1 VLQVF
6 RTRIARWVAI
16 AAAIVAVYALA
27 GFVIAPRIVRNALLK
42 DIPQAMDAT
51 PSVGAIHINPFLFQV
66 EVDDFALA
74 GKGGEKLLGFG
85 RLFIDFQLSSIWHR
99 AYTFKQIEIA
109 SPYLNAV
116 VARDGTMNLLALR
129 PKPQPGAPTP
139 APAAAAK
146 PIPALRLG
154 SFKVTQGS
162 VSYQDESHPSQ
173 FAARLAP
180 IDFELKDF
188 VTGVAG
194 GLFTFTGV
202 TKLGERV
209 EWHGHVSIQPVES
222 DGELSIQGLRVRTL
236 WEYLEDRVNFV
247 IDSGTI
253 DVQSTY
259 KFALKDAIELQM
271 NLAKASLSDLVVKP
285 RNSDAA
291 WVSVPQLLVTGAN
304 VDLSQRRVQV
314 DSVSL
319 SGMKLQTW
327 LEPDGSLNLMQLA
340 AAPSGAASAPPAAH
354 APTLSATT
362 RGAAGAPAPNDAG
375 APWRVELKAFDL
387 KDSSISAEDRSV
399 QPAAKVVLAPLDVQ
413 IGGASLDLS
422 KPVEVK
428 LDTRID
434 GKGSIAVSGEVT
446 PQPASASLKVK
457 LSGVDLTTAQ
467 PYIAQRTSMTLR
479 SGRLGGEAQVSYSQV
494 AKPGGNAKAGPAFS
508 FAGDIDLEDLR
519 TVDDLRHD
527 DLVKW
532 DRLDIRGLKFQQNPS
547 RLEIAEVLVR
557 KPYARAIIES
567 NATLN
572 VTNALKGPGGGKSGT
587 ADAHG
592 AAGAQ
597 EPVAQEAAAPPE
609 PAAKRAGSRKKGAAA
624 SPDAAAPSSAQA
636 QSASAA
642 MPMAIK
648 KVLIK
653 DGLANFTDLSVSPHF
668 SAAIQ
673 KLQGSVL
680 GLSSKPGSRATVDL
694 EGAVDAFSP
703 VSIKGQVNLLSAALY
718 TDLALDFRNMELS
731 IFNPYSGKFAGY
743 NITKGKLTTE
753 LHYKVEGR
761 KLDAQ
766 HHIVIDQLEF
776 GDKTESK
783 DAVSLPIKLA
793 VALLKDRNG
802 VIDLNLPVT
811 GSLDD
816 PKFRLA
822 PIIWKVFVNIL
833 EKAVTAPFALLGSLF
848 GGGPDLQFI
857 DFHPGVST
865 VDASQ
870 TDKVKAIVK
879 ALQGR
884 PQLKIEVPIAAVP
897 ELDRPA
903 LIDAEF
909 ESRLSEAMA
918 QAPSRKKQA
927 AAGAASPAF
936 DQLDP
941 SSKLD
946 LLTRVYQH
954 EMGGEPKYP
963 DAVTAVK
970 QKPEQISAKIDFL
983 TTALHEHLT
992 VPDDRFKALGE
1003 QRAQAL
1009 QQALLTDTQIDP
1021 ARVFLVAN
1029 DKATAK
1035 DGSVRAELSLR

>member
-1 VLQVF
+1 M
-6 RTRIARWVAI
+6 ARWVAI
-16 AAAIVAVYALA
+16 AAAMVALYALA
-27 GFVIAPRIVRNALLK
+27 GFVIAPRIVRNALLE
-42 DIPQAMDAT
+42 DIPQAMDVT

-99 AYTFKQIEIA
+99 AYTFRQIAIA

-116 VARDGTMNLLALR
+116 VARDGTMNLQALR
-129 PKPQPGAPTP
+129 PKQPPGAPPP

-146 PIPALRLG
+146 PIPALRVG
-154 SFKVTQGS
+154 SFQVTEGS
-162 VSYQDESHPSQ
+162 VSYQDESRPSQ

-188 VTGVAG
+188 VTGAEG

-202 TKLGERV
+202 SKLGERV
-209 EWHGHVSIQPVES
+209 EWHGHLSVQPVES
-222 DGELSIQGLRVRTL
+222 DGELSIQGLRARTL
-236 WEYLEDRVNFV
+236 WEYLEDRLNFV

-253 DVQSTY
+253 DAQATY

-271 NLAKASLSDLVVKP
+271 SLAKVSLSGLEVKP

-291 WVSVPQLLVTGAN
+291 WVSVPQLLIAGTN
-304 VDLSQRRVQV
+304 VDLSQRLVQV
-314 DSVSL
+314 DSVSV

-327 LEPDGSLNLMQLA
+327 LEPNGSLNLMQLA
-340 AAPSGAASAPPAAH
+340 AAPSGAASAPPPTQ

-362 RGAAGAPAPNDAG
+362 RGAAGAPAPDDAG

-387 KDSSISAEDRSV
+387 KNASISAEDRSV
-399 QPAAKVVLAPLDVQ
+399 RPAAKVVLAPLDVQ
-413 IGGASLDLS
+413 VGGASLDLS

-446 PQPASASLKVK
+446 PQPVSASVKVK
-457 LSGVDLTTAQ
+457 LSGVDLTAAQ

-479 SGRLGGEAQVSYSQV
+479 SGRLGGEAQVSYSQ
-494 AKPGGNAKAGPAFS
+494 APKAGRNAKTGPAFS
-508 FAGDIDLEDLR
+508 FAGDIDVEDLH
-519 TVDDLRHD
+519 TVDDFRHD

-532 DRLDIRGLKFQQNPS
+532 DRLDIRGLNFQQNPS

-557 KPYARAIIES
+557 KPYARVIIES

-572 VTNALKGPGGGKSGT
+572 VANALKGPVGDRSGT
-587 ADAHG
+587 AEARE
-592 AAGAQ
+592 ATA
-597 EPVAQEAAAPPE
+597 PREAAAAPE
-609 PAAKRAGSRKKGAAA
+609 RAAKRAGSRRKGAAA
-624 SPDAAAPSSAQA
+624 SPDAGVPSSAQA
-636 QSASAA
+636 QNASAA

-653 DGLANFTDLSVSPHF
+653 DGLANFTDLSVAPHF

-673 KLQGSVL
+673 KLGGSVL

-703 VSIKGQVNLLSAALY
+703 VSVKGQVNLLSAALY

-766 HHIVIDQLEF
+766 HHIIIDQLEF
-776 GDKTESK
+776 GAKTDSK

-802 VIDLNLPVT
+802 VIDLSLPVT

-816 PKFRLA
+816 PKFRLG

-857 DFHPGVST
+857 DFRPGAST
-865 VDASQ
+865 IEASQ

-897 ELDRPA
+897 ALDRPA

-927 AAGAASPAF
+927 APGAAPPAF
-936 DQLDP
+936 GELDP
-941 SSKLD
+941 SSQLD
-946 LLTRVYQH
+946 VLTRAYRQ
-954 EMGGEPKYP
+954 ELGGEPKYP

-992 VPDDRFKALGE
+992 VSDDRFKALGE

-1029 DKATAK
+1029 NKATAK
-1035 DGSVRAELSLR
+1035 DGAVRFELSLR

>member
-1 VLQVF
+1 M
-6 RTRIARWVAI
+6 I
-16 AAAIVAVYALA
+16 
-27 GFVIAPRIVRNALLK
+27 
-42 DIPQAMDAT
+42 
-51 PSVGAIHINPFLFQV
+51 
-66 EVDDFALA
+66 
-74 GKGGEKLLGFG
+74 
-85 RLFIDFQLSSIWHR
+85 
-99 AYTFKQIEIA
+99 
-109 SPYLNAV
+109 
-116 VARDGTMNLLALR
+116 
-129 PKPQPGAPTP
+129 
-139 APAAAAK
+139 
-146 PIPALRLG
+146 
-154 SFKVTQGS
+154 
-162 VSYQDESHPSQ
+162 
-173 FAARLAP
+173 
-180 IDFELKDF
+180 
-188 VTGVAG
+188 
-194 GLFTFTGV
+194 
-202 TKLGERV
+202 
-209 EWHGHVSIQPVES
+209 
-222 DGELSIQGLRVRTL
+222 
-236 WEYLEDRVNFV
+236 
-247 IDSGTI
+247 
-253 DVQSTY
+253 
-259 KFALKDAIELQM
+259 
-271 NLAKASLSDLVVKP
+271 
-285 RNSDAA
+285 
-291 WVSVPQLLVTGAN
+291 
-304 VDLSQRRVQV
+304 
-314 DSVSL
+314 
-319 SGMKLQTW
+319 
-327 LEPDGSLNLMQLA
+327 
-340 AAPSGAASAPPAAH
+340 
-354 APTLSATT
+354 
-362 RGAAGAPAPNDAG
+362 
-375 APWRVELKAFDL
+375 
-387 KDSSISAEDRSV
+387 
-399 QPAAKVVLAPLDVQ
+399 
-413 IGGASLDLS
+413 
-422 KPVEVK
+422 
-428 LDTRID
+428 
-434 GKGSIAVSGEVT
+434 
-446 PQPASASLKVK
+446 
-457 LSGVDLTTAQ
+457 
-467 PYIAQRTSMTLR
+467 LR
-479 SGRLGGEAQVSYSQV
+479 SGRLGGDAQVSYSQV

-508 FAGDIDLEDLR
+508 FAGDIDVEDLR

-609 PAAKRAGSRKKGAAA
+609 PAAKRAGSRNKGAAA

-694 EGAVDAFSP
+694 EGAIDAFSP

-983 TTALHEHLT
+983 TAALHEHLT

>member
-1 VLQVF
+1 MSSAGAPVLQVF

-16 AAAIVAVYALA
+16 AAALVALYALA
-27 GFVIAPRIVRNALLK
+27 GFVVAPRIARSALLR
-42 DIPQAMDAT
+42 DIPQAMDVT
-51 PSVGAIHINPFLFQV
+51 PSVGDIHINPFLFQV
-66 EVDDFALA
+66 DVHDFALA

-99 AYTFKQIEIA
+99 AYTFKQIEIE
-109 SPYLNAV
+109 SPYIDAV
-116 VARDGTMNLLALR
+116 VARDGTVNLLALR
-129 PKPQPGAPTP
+129 AKPQPGAPP
-139 APAAAAK
+139 PSAAAAAR
-146 PIPALRLG
+146 PIPALRVG
-154 SFKVTQGS
+154 SFKVTGGS
-162 VSYQDESHPSQ
+162 VSYQDESRPSQ
-173 FAARLAP
+173 FAASLAP
-180 IDFELKDF
+180 INFELKDF

-202 TKLGERV
+202 SKLGERV
-209 EWHGHVSIQPVES
+209 EWHGHLSVQPIES
-222 DGELSIQGLRVRTL
+222 DGELSIQGLRARTL
-236 WEYLEDRVNFV
+236 WEYLEDRLNFV

-259 KFALKDAIELQM
+259 KFALKDVIELEM
-271 NLAKASLSDLVVKP
+271 NIAKVSLSDLAVKP

-291 WVSVPQLLVTGAN
+291 WVSVPKLLIAGTN

-319 SGMKLQTW
+319 SGMKLLTW
-327 LEPDGSLNLMQLA
+327 LEPNGSLNLMQLV
-340 AAPSGAASAPPAAH
+340 AAPSGTVHAPPATQ
-354 APTLSATT
+354 APTLNATT
-362 RGAAGAPAPNDAG
+362 GGPAGAPAPGNAG
-375 APWRVELKAFDL
+375 APWRVELKTFHLEDA
-387 KDSSISAEDRSV
+387 SIAAEDRAV
-399 QPAAKVVLAPLDVQ
+399 QPAAKVTLAPLDVE
-413 IGGASLDLS
+413 IGGASLDFG
-422 KPVEVK
+422 KPVQVK
-428 LDTRID
+428 LDTRIN
-434 GKGSIAVSGEVT
+434 GTGSIAVSGEVT
-446 PQPASASLKVK
+446 PQPASASLKIK
-457 LSGVDLTTAQ
+457 LSGVDLTAAQ

-479 SGRLGGEAQVSYSQV
+479 SGRLGGEAQVSYSQ
-494 AKPGGNAKAGPAFS
+494 APQPGGKEKNGPAFS
-508 FAGDIDLEDLR
+508 FAGDIDIEDFH

-532 DRLDIRGLKFQQNPS
+532 DRLDLRGLNFQQNPT
-547 RLEIAEVLVR
+547 RLEIAKVLVR
-557 KPYARAIIES
+557 KPYARVIIETD
-567 NATLN
+567 ATLN
-572 VTNALKGPGGGKSGT
+572 VTNALKGPSASK
-587 ADAHG
+587 DG
-592 AAGAQ
+592 AA
-597 EPVAQEAAAPPE
+597 EPHRAAAPRE
-609 PAAKRAGSRKKGAAA
+609 HAVERGAGRRKDSPAGTGTGVPGAR
-624 SPDAAAPSSAQA
+624 QA
-636 QSASAA
+636 QSAPAA
-642 MPMAIK
+642 MSLAIK

-668 SAAIQ
+668 TAAIQ
-673 KLQGSVL
+673 KLGGSVL

-753 LHYKVEGR
+753 LHYKVDGR

-776 GDKTESK
+776 GDKTDSK

-816 PKFRLA
+816 PKFRLG

-848 GGGPDLQFI
+848 GGGPNLQFI
-857 DFHPGVST
+857 DFRPGASAI
-865 VDASQ
+865 DDSQ
-870 TDKVKAIVK
+870 TDKLKAIVK
-879 ALQGR
+879 ALQAR
-884 PQLKIEVPIAAVP
+884 PQLKIEVPIGTVP

-909 ESRLSEAMA
+909 ESQLREAMTDA
-918 QAPSRKKQA
+918 GPRKKQA
-927 AAGAASPAF
+927 AAAAPPAF
-936 DQLDP
+936 DELDP
-941 SSKLD
+941 SSRLAV
-946 LLTRVYQH
+946 LTRVYQRDLAAA
-954 EMGGEPKYP
+954 PTYP

-983 TTALHEHLT
+983 TTALHRQLS
-992 VPDDRFKALGE
+992 VSDDRFKELGE
-1003 QRAQAL
+1003 QRAQAV
-1009 QQALLTDTQIDP
+1009 QQVLLTDTQIDP

-1029 DKATAK
+1029 NKATAK
-1035 DGSVRAELSLR
+1035 DGSVRFELSLR

>member
-1 VLQVF
+1 MLQVF
-6 RTRIARWVAI
+6 RTRIARWAAI
-16 AAAIVAVYALA
+16 AAAIVALYALA
-27 GFVIAPRIVRNALLK
+27 GFVIAPRIIRNALLK
-42 DIPQAMDAT
+42 DIPQAMDVT
-51 PSVGAIHINPFLFQV
+51 PSVGNVHINPFLFQV

-116 VARDGTMNLLALR
+116 VAHDGTMNLLALR
-129 PKPQPGAPTP
+129 PKPQPGTP
-139 APAAAAK
+139 PPPAGAAK
-146 PIPALRLG
+146 PIPALRVG
-154 SFKVTQGS
+154 SFRVIQGS
-162 VSYQDESHPSQ
+162 VSYQDESRPSQ

-188 VTGVAG
+188 VTGIAG
-194 GLFTFTGV
+194 GLFNFTGV
-202 TKLGERV
+202 SKLGERV
-209 EWHGHVSIQPVES
+209 EWHGHVSVQPVES
-222 DGELSIQGLRVRTL
+222 DGELSIQGLRARTL
-236 WEYLEDRVNFV
+236 WEYLEDRLNFV

-253 DVQSTY
+253 EVQSTY

-271 NLAKASLSDLVVKP
+271 NLAKVSLSDLEIKP

-291 WVSVPQLLVTGAN
+291 WVSIPQLLVAGTN
-304 VDLSQRRVQV
+304 VDLSQRLVQV

-319 SGMKLQTW
+319 SGMKLLTW
-327 LEPDGSLNLMQLA
+327 LEPNGSLNLMQLA
-340 AAPSGAASAPPAAH
+340 AAPSGAAGAPPAAQ
-354 APTLSATT
+354 APTLSATSG
-362 RGAAGAPAPNDAG
+362 GAAGAPAPNDAG

-387 KDSSISAEDRSV
+387 KEASISAEDRSV

-413 IGGASLDLS
+413 VGGASLDLS

-428 LDTRID
+428 LDTRIN
-434 GKGSIAVSGEVT
+434 GKGSIAVSGQVT
-446 PQPASASLKVK
+446 PQPVSASLKVK
-457 LSGVDLTTAQ
+457 LSGVDLTAAQ
-467 PYIAQRTSMTLR
+467 PYIAQHTSMTLR
-479 SGRLGGEAQVSYSQV
+479 SGRLGGEAQVSYSGA
-494 AKPGGNAKAGPAFS
+494 AKPSGDAKTGPAFGL
-508 FAGDIDLEDLR
+508 AGDIDVEDLH
-519 TVDDLRHD
+519 TVDDSRHD

-532 DRLDIRGLKFQQNPS
+532 DRLDIRGLNFQQNPS

-557 KPYARAIIES
+557 KPYARVIIES
-567 NATLN
+567 DSTLN
-572 VTNALKGPGGGKSGT
+572 VANALKSPGGDT
-587 ADAHG
+587 H
-592 AAGAQ
+592 AA
-597 EPVAQEAAAPPE
+597 PDTHAAADTHESAAPQE
-609 PAAKRAGSRKKGAAA
+609 PAAERAGKRKKGAAV
-624 SPDAAAPSSAQA
+624 SPDAGTPSSAQA

-653 DGLANFTDLSVSPHF
+653 DGLANFTDLSVAPHF

-673 KLQGSVL
+673 KLEGSVL

-753 LHYKVEGR
+753 LHYKVDGR

-766 HHIVIDQLEF
+766 HHIIIDQLEF
-776 GDKTESK
+776 GAKTDSK

-802 VIDLNLPVT
+802 VIDLSLPVT

-848 GGGPDLQFI
+848 GGGPELQFI
-857 DFHPGVST
+857 DFHPGAST

-870 TDKVKAIVK
+870 TDKIKAIVK

-918 QAPSRKKQA
+918 QAPSRKKPA
-927 AAGAASPAF
+927 AAGAAPPAF
-936 DQLDP
+936 DELDP

-946 LLTRVYQH
+946 VLTRVYQH
-954 EMGGEPKYP
+954 ELGGEPKYP
-963 DAVTAVK
+963 DTVTALK
-970 QKPEQISAKIDFL
+970 QKPEQVSAKIDFL
-983 TTALHEHLT
+983 TTALHEHLS
-992 VPDDRFKALGE
+992 VSDDRFKALGE

-1009 QQALLTDTQIDP
+1009 QQALLADTQIDP

-1035 DGSVRAELSLR
+1035 DGAVRFELSLR